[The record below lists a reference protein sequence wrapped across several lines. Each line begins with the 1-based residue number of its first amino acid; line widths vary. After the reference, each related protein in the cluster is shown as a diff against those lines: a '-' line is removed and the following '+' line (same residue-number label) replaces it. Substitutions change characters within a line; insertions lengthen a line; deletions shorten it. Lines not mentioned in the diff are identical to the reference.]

1 MSYKVYTE
9 RYIRTKIISKAQPV
23 IKKSRSPHDIGKIMV
38 DGKHVTSVK
47 IPNGHKSEFRSSKA
61 RQLAKQLCLDAN
73 QYNQFMDCPMKH
85 KEYYEVLRKTKI

>member
-38 DGKHVTSVK
+38 DGKPNQEPKVEVVYHTS
-47 IPNGHKSEFRSSKA
+47 GHIWGIRPE
-61 RQLAKQLCLDAN
+61 
-73 QYNQFMDCPMKH
+73 
-85 KEYYEVLRKTKI
+85 I